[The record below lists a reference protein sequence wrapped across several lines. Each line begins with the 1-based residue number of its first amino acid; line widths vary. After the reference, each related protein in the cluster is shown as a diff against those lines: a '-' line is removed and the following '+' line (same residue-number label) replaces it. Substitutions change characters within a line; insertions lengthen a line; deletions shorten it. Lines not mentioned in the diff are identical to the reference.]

1 MKNIL
6 TYEEF
11 LNESKNEIIFSVDDE
26 KLDNILHAKF
36 GRQLDYEDV
45 KGDSYYSL
53 PKKEFDRFIDLAD
66 SSGFD
71 VNYDESEKSVVFV
84 YEAKINE
91 GNWSVMMKGVKS
103 GGSGPWSIVAIE
115 YNKVVGQEINIQ
127 IRDLIPA
134 SYESMK
140 RKFPKAK
147 LHIEDAGGQ
156 TVFTDK

>member
-1 MKNIL
+1 MKHI
-6 TYEEF
+6 
-11 LNESKNEIIFSVDDE
+11 
-26 KLDNILHAKF
+26 KL
-36 GRQLDYEDV
+36 YED
-45 KGDSYYSL
+45 
-53 PKKEFDRFIDLAD
+53 F
-66 SSGFD
+66 
-71 VNYDESEKSVVFV
+71 VN
-84 YEAKINE
+84 EAKINE

-140 RKFPKAK
+140 RRFPKAK